1 MLRNFKRNPMV
12 WLAFGLLIGLLI
24 GGALPDTPLHAV
36 STDRIDTFAMAT
48 GPVDDDIEA
57 VFFLDFLTGD
67 LRAVVLGRQGNGFTA
82 FYEYNAVFTDLG
94 INPNKKPKFLMVTGV
109 ANLRRGGGAVQP
121 SRAVVYVA
129 EVTSGKMAAYAIPWS
144 PQMYATGRVVRQAL
158 IPLAVT
164 PFRPAG
170 GGGGGGLPGGVQ

>member
-1 MLRNFKRNPMV
+1 MLRKLRQNRLV
-12 WLAFGLLIGLLI
+12 WLAFGLLAGLVI

-36 STDRIDTFAMAT
+36 ATDRIETFAMAT

-57 VFFLDFLTGD
+57 VFFLDFLTGN
-67 LRAVVLGRQGNGFTA
+67 LRAVVLGRQGKGFTA
-82 FYEYNAVFTDLG
+82 FYEYNAVFSDLG
-94 INPNKKPKFLMVTGV
+94 IDPNKTPKFMMVTGV

-121 SRAVVYVA
+121 SRAIVYVA

-144 PQMYATGRVVRQAL
+144 SQMYATGRVIRQPL

-164 PFRPAG
+164 PFRPASG
-170 GGGGGGLPGGVQ
+170 GMAPPGS